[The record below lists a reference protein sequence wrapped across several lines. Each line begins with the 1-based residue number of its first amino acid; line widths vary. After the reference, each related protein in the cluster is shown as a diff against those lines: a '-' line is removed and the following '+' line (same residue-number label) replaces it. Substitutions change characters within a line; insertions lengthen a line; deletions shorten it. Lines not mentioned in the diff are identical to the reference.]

1 VLFNEARHWLGK
13 LPIKIDDIPGG
24 SYSLAVSRK
33 GWKLNKDISINRG
46 SITTNKTEF
55 QYGSIDVTSDPTG
68 LAISTNA
75 VEIGK
80 APVILQ
86 EVIPGQYRLTAS
98 DGENDLIADVSV
110 APKEAAK
117 HTFVFHYGAVKLSS
131 TPTGATVVRKGKE
144 VGKTPLPLNHIPAG
158 ETMVE
163 LRLQDYVSTNLSI
176 QAVEGVTTNLSVKLI
191 SEHYLQAMKQA
202 REAFDSAHF
211 AESQKFITA
220 ALEPEPNDP
229 AAMELRD
236 KASQAVAKA
245 EEASR
250 VDQANAKARTL
261 ASLTWLDFQ
270 KVFTDCTDTKQVQ
283 NPVQVNDGY
292 YDNQGKFHVT
302 GQHTEMQTETV
313 HTYNPI
319 KFSNKYQG
327 RTFGFNCPDKWSV
340 SKVDKEGGIMLKQ
353 TRGLFGS
360 DNISVTAPASNPNA
374 LRSLQKGQK
383 VTIKGVLTKCEPGVF
398 VQALYLENAE
408 ILEK

>member
-1 VLFNEARHWLGK
+1 
-13 LPIKIDDIPGG
+13 
-24 SYSLAVSRK
+24 
-33 GWKLNKDISINRG
+33 
-46 SITTNKTEF
+46 
-55 QYGSIDVTSDPTG
+55 VTCDPTG
-68 LAISTNA
+68 LAVSTNG

-80 APVILQ
+80 TPLTLH
-86 EVIPGQYRLTAS
+86 EVKPGQYTLTIS
-98 DGENDLIADVSV
+98 DGENDLMAHVNV

-117 HTFVFHYGAVKLSS
+117 YAFVFHYGTVQLAS
-131 TPTGATVVRKGKE
+131 TPTGATVIRKGKE
-144 VGKTPLPLNHIPAG
+144 IGKTPLMLNHIPVG
-158 ETMVE
+158 ETMIE
-163 LRLQDYVSTNLSI
+163 LRLQDYVSTNLPI
-176 QAVEGVTTNLSVKLI
+176 QAVEGVTTNLMAKLI
-191 SEHYLQAMKQA
+191 SERYVQAMKQA
-202 REAFDSAHF
+202 REAFDARQF
-211 AESQKFITA
+211 VESQKFLA
-220 ALEPEPNDP
+220 VALESEPNDS
-229 AAMELRD
+229 AAMGLHDEAS
-236 KASQAVAKA
+236 KAALKAEEVQKEAERKA

-250 VDQANAKARTL
+250 TEQANAKARTL

-270 KVFTDCTDTKQVQ
+270 KVFTDCTDTKLVQ
-283 NPVQVNDGY
+283 NPVQFNDGY

-302 GQHTEMQTETV
+302 GHHTEMQTETV

-353 TRGLFGS
+353 TRGLLGS

-408 ILEK
+408 ILVQ